1 MKMKMTMGEKISNL
15 RKQQGMTQE
24 FLAERLEVSVGYISR
39 LENENISKPSV
50 YTINK
55 IAKLLG
61 VKVDTL
67 VNDDSDANEKRCE

>member
-1 MKMKMTMGEKISNL
+1 MKMTMGEKISNL